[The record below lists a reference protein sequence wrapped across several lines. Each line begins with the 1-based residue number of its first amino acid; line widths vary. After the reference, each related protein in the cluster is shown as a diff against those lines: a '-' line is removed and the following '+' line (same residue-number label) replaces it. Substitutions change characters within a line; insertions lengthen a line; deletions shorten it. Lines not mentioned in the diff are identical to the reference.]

1 MSNHKNIILLSKLP
15 FNCDENQIINF
26 IFSYGKFT
34 IDNIN
39 LRTPKGKNPFA
50 YIKFKYPNESYK
62 AIKLLNNQNFNGSN
76 IIVKQFIP
84 IDERIN
90 PNNLFVG
97 NLPYDMTQEEL
108 FEIFSKFGKIS
119 MLVIKKFPNSDNANY
134 AQINFE
140 NKEDAN
146 NAINSLDKFYIRG
159 KNLNVKFF
167 LSQNKITNDNNEDD
181 ENNVPMLIIND
192 LPNSLGDEELLKN
205 IFEIYGKIQK
215 YGIIKENN
223 KKIGVI
229 IYSNIEE
236 AEKAKN
242 GMSSQ
247 KIKINLVPFDQNI
260 IDKIENSQ
268 YEDNYNNN
276 INFNYRMGYKNKDNG
291 MKSSTSITTST
302 NQSFILVKNECNT
315 LMIKNLTKD
324 INEIDLKNYFSQ
336 FGDIKKI
343 KIETHAKLSNVYNE
357 KGEIVNKKF
366 IFESLGKAII
376 TYKTISSAKLAKNT
390 TNDKEILIK
399 NHLIKCEID
408 YVEKKVDA
416 KKYRNI
422 NLTQISQPISFSYSN
437 NNLKQIQNGNY
448 NKYEIGD
455 NYYNNHSNHFTNPN
469 KKITVESENLIDT
482 IKKKLQ
488 IENPEERTE
497 ALGET
502 LYYFLMKFIP
512 QYKLNI
518 TRGKC
523 EDDVICARL
532 TGILIKSNQE
542 YLLQIISK
550 TTRLYN
556 ALKEVLLNL
565 MQNNQLI
572 E

>member
-26 IFSYGKFT
+26 IFSYGKFS

-39 LRTPKGKNPFA
+39 LRLPKGKNPFA
-50 YIKFKYPNESYK
+50 YVKFKYPNESYK

-84 IDERIN
+84 LEERIN

-315 LMIKNLTKD
+315 LMIKNLPKD
-324 INEIDLKNYFSQ
+324 IKEIDLKNYFSQ
-336 FGDIKKI
+336 FGELKKI
-343 KIETHAKLSNVYNE
+343 KIQTHGKLSNVFNE
-357 KGEIVNKKF
+357 KGEIINKQF
-366 IFESLGKAII
+366 IFEILKLKFFILKII
-376 TYKTISSAKLAKNT
+376 L
-390 TNDKEILIK
+390 
-399 NHLIKCEID
+399 
-408 YVEKKVDA
+408 
-416 KKYRNI
+416 
-422 NLTQISQPISFSYSN
+422 
-437 NNLKQIQNGNY
+437 
-448 NKYEIGD
+448 
-455 NYYNNHSNHFTNPN
+455 
-469 KKITVESENLIDT
+469 
-482 IKKKLQ
+482 
-488 IENPEERTE
+488 
-497 ALGET
+497 
-502 LYYFLMKFIP
+502 
-512 QYKLNI
+512 
-518 TRGKC
+518 
-523 EDDVICARL
+523 
-532 TGILIKSNQE
+532 
-542 YLLQIISK
+542 
-550 TTRLYN
+550 
-556 ALKEVLLNL
+556 
-565 MQNNQLI
+565 
-572 E
+572 

>member
-119 MLVIKKFPNSDNANY
+119 MLIIKTFPNSDNANY

-140 NKEDAN
+140 NEQDAN

-159 KNLNVKFF
+159 KNLNVKYF
-167 LSQNKITNDNNEDD
+167 LSKDKVNNDNNENDD
-181 ENNVPMLIIND
+181 NNVPMLIIND
-192 LPNSLGDEELLKN
+192 LPNSLDNEELLKS

-215 YGIIKENN
+215 HGILKENN

-229 IYSNIEE
+229 IYSQIEE
-236 AEKAKN
+236 AENAKN

-247 KIKINLVPFDQNI
+247 KLKINLIPFDQNI
-260 IDKIENSQ
+260 INKIENSNI
-268 YEDNYNNN
+268 ENNNYNNN
-276 INFNYRMGYKNKDNG
+276 FNYRYGYKNKDNR
-291 MKSSTSITTST
+291 MSSSTSITTST

-469 KKITVESENLIDT
+469 KKITVECENLFET
-482 IKKKLQ
+482 VKNKLQ

-502 LYYFLMKFIP
+502 LYYFLIKFIP

>member
-39 LRTPKGKNPFA
+39 LRSPKGKNPFA
-50 YIKFKYPNESYK
+50 YVKFKYPNESFK

-76 IIVKQFIP
+76 IIVKHFIP
-84 IDERIN
+84 LDERIN

-108 FEIFSKFGKIS
+108 FDIFSKFGKIS
-119 MLVIKKFPNSDNANY
+119 MLIIKKFPNSDNANY

-140 NKEDAN
+140 DKQDAN

-167 LSQNKITNDNNEDD
+167 LSQNKVTNDNNKDD
-181 ENNVPMLIIND
+181 ENNIPMLIIND
-192 LPNSLGDEELLKN
+192 LPNSLDNEDLLKN
-205 IFEIYGKIQK
+205 IFEVYGKIKK

-229 IYSNIEE
+229 IYSNLEE
-236 AEKAKN
+236 AESAKN

-247 KIKINLVPFDQNI
+247 KLKINLIPFDQNI

-268 YEDNYNNN
+268 NENNYNNN
-276 INFNYRMGYKNKDNG
+276 INFNYRMSYNHKDNG
-291 MKSSTSITTST
+291 MNSSTSITTST

-315 LMIKNLTKD
+315 LMIKNLPKD
-324 INEIDLKNYFSQ
+324 IKENDLKIYFSQ

-343 KIETHAKLSNVYNE
+343 KIQTHGKLSNVYNE
-357 KGEIVNKKF
+357 KGEIINKQF
-366 IFESLGKAII
+366 IFESLGKAIL
-376 TYKTISSAKLAKNT
+376 TYKTISSAKLAKNN
-390 TNDKEILIK
+390 TNDKEILIN

-416 KKYRNI
+416 KKYRNL
-422 NLTQISQPISFSYSN
+422 NLTQISQPISFSYSS

-448 NKYEIGD
+448 NKYEIGE
-455 NYYNNHSNHFTNPN
+455 NYYSNNNNNYKNSNI
-469 KKITVESENLIDT
+469 KITVESENLVET
-482 IKKKLQ
+482 VKNKLQ

-502 LYYFLMKFIP
+502 LYYFLIKFIP

-523 EDDVICARL
+523 DDDVICARL

-565 MQNNQLI
+565 MQKNQLI